1 MIRILDETASDVA
14 AREALL
20 DRAFGPGRQ
29 LKTSERLRQGRLP
42 AAGLSLAAHHEPGA
56 NGSGLVGTVRLWH
69 VAAGRDCPALL
80 LGPLAVEPGR
90 QGDGIGAQLMAA
102 ALARA
107 AAAGHRAVLLVG
119 DAPYYGRF
127 GFSAE
132 KTGSLW
138 LPGPF
143 QRERLLGR
151 ELVAGGLSPAQ
162 GLVTATGA
170 LRPVEELATPCLAG
184 VVAATA
190 GAGVRRL
197 PRAA

>member
-1 MIRILDETASDVA
+1 MVTIVDETADHIA

-29 LKTSERLRQGRLP
+29 LKTSERLRQGRVP
-42 AAGLSLAAHHEPGA
+42 ARGLSLAARDGDA
-56 NGSGLVGTVRLWH
+56 LVGTVRLWH
-69 VAAGRDCPALL
+69 VTAGRDCPALL

-90 QGDGIGAQLMAA
+90 QGDGLGGQLMRA

-132 KTGSLW
+132 RTGYLR
-138 LPGPF
+138 LPGPY
-143 QRERLLGR
+143 QRQRLLGR
-151 ELVAGGLSPAQ
+151 ELVAGALAAAQ
-162 GLVTATGA
+162 GLVVATGA
-170 LRPVEELATPCLAG
+170 FEPAPDPVAL
-184 VVAATA
+184 VAAA
-190 GAGVRRL
+190 AAARDRRL
-197 PRAA
+197 ARAA